1 MAVTIT
7 QAQQI
12 LERYITAEQEVLE
25 GRTVSFAGR
34 TLTMVDLSEIR
45 AGRKEWE
52 RKIASLQ
59 RAASGARPYKLA
71 SFD

>member
-1 MAVTIT
+1 MAVTIN

-25 GRTVSFAGR
+25 GRTVSFGGR

-52 RKIASLQ
+52 RKIASLK
-59 RAASGARPYKLA
+59 RAASGGLPYKLA